1 MFWSTGNPT
10 LARFSNDSRSSY
22 ATLLTLCRASFLIS
36 QNYLTYN
43 AAYRTRNMASLRTRA
58 CSILLAFAAAAACSK
73 QPGQQDLSEFEKAQA
88 LYQNRKLPEA
98 LEAADRFH
106 QRFPEFGEAAVLSA
120 RIRFFM
126 KDFSGA
132 EIVLKDYLKHEP
144 DHPYAL
150 MWLGRTVSAQ
160 EGRAAEASAVYRK
173 VLAADPDNHF
183 AHYYLGRS
191 LEAEGKLKDAIAEY
205 ERSLAAE
212 YQISKVHL
220 HMARLFKE
228 LDMHDRADRH
238 KNRVKALR
246 VSQNDIEAVSS
257 L

>member
-1 MFWSTGNPT
+1 
-10 LARFSNDSRSSY
+10 
-22 ATLLTLCRASFLIS
+22 
-36 QNYLTYN
+36 
-43 AAYRTRNMASLRTRA
+43 
-58 CSILLAFAAAAACSK
+58 
-73 QPGQQDLSEFEKAQA
+73 
-88 LYQNRKLPEA
+88 
-98 LEAADRFH
+98 
-106 QRFPEFGEAAVLSA
+106 
-120 RIRFFM
+120 M

-132 EIVLKDYLKHEP
+132 ESVLREFLGHEP
-144 DHPYAL
+144 AHPYAL

-160 EGRAAEASAVYRK
+160 EGRAAEASAIYRK
-173 VLAADPDNHF
+173 VLATDPDNHF

-228 LDMHDRADRH
+228 LDMKDRADRH
-238 KNRVKALR
+238 KNRVKALG
-246 VSQNDIEAVSS
+246 VSQGDVEAVSA